1 MASFRGPQLPAA
13 RFCLASERG
22 FSLPELMLTIG
33 IIAVIS
39 AIAVVQFGTAQ
50 QSIKGDGTMRVVLT
64 QINTARELAIS
75 QRRNMEIRA
84 AGLNGLQIVRQDVPS
99 GTTIIGTV
107 LFESNAQYVLPGGVP
122 DTPDGFGRTK
132 AFDFGSA
139 TSVLF
144 SSDGTCIDQTGNP
157 VNGTIFVG
165 IPGQPLS
172 ARAITVLGGT
182 GRVRAYRWN
191 GARWVAV

>member
-1 MASFRGPQLPAA
+1 MRFIRGSTTPAA
-13 RFCLASERG
+13 RLHSRLDSG
-22 FSLPELMLTIG
+22 FSLPELLLTIG
-33 IIAVIS
+33 LIAVVS
-39 AIAVVQFGTAQ
+39 AIAVFQFGTAQ

-99 GTTIIGTV
+99 GTTVIGTV
-107 LFESNAQYVLPGGVP
+107 LFESNAQYVLTGGVP

-139 TSVLF
+139 TSVTF

-157 VNGTIFVG
+157 VNGTLFLG

-172 ARAITVLGGT
+172 ARAVTVLGAT